1 MYALP
6 SFDRLVKNQF
16 LLQTPFTRLDLTQ
29 GVMSGAVGGYLA
41 MGDGVVA
48 KLLAWLQRYATS
60 KAGTDILAD
69 LARFFRSYAEP
80 SDRCVSG
87 QMFPTQVAPRQC

>member
-6 SFDRLVKNQF
+6 SFDRLVKNQI
-16 LLQTPFTRLDLTQ
+16 LLQTPFTWLDLTQ
-29 GVMSGAVGGYLA
+29 GVMSGVVGGYLA

-48 KLLAWLQRYATS
+48 RLLAWLQRYATS
-60 KAGTDILAD
+60 KAGTEMAD